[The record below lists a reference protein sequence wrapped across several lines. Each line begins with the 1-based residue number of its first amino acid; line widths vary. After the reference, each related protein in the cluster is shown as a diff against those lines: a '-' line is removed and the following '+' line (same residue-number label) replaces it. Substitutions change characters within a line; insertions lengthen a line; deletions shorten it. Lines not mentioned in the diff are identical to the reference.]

1 MLPLLLLLP
10 GGGDGAAPAPLDWR
24 ALELGPGLV
33 ETTEDDARPRLG
45 ILLRPYYTF
54 SASEGGAGSEDVS
67 GNVFEDLDLWLGQ
80 RSGAFA
86 WRVSAD
92 FEDGSATL
100 EDAWARFEP
109 VRDVALAVGQFR
121 PRVVRSGSLPEDAL
135 LFRARTFLG
144 AAFDRFDDGVELAAR
159 GERWGALFALADG
172 ENGSDS
178 DHFWSLRGEVELYE
192 ADLPEQEGA
201 RNSPNFLVARFGAS
215 TFADVSRSTQDG
227 GGMAFDL
234 ALTYGPWSIHT
245 EWAHLQEEF
254 ARDVDVFNGYV
265 FTLGDGDPLTF
276 TVGRTF
282 GSELEAAYR
291 YERGEDA
298 DDTLAHRLG
307 LSWVPA
313 GAPARFQAELGA
325 VEADSRDFTLFSA
338 GVVIGGSGPSR
349 FGFAR

>member
-1 MLPLLLLLP
+1 MLSLLFLLT
-10 GGGDGAAPAPLDWR
+10 GGGDGSAAAPADWR
-24 ALELGPGLV
+24 ALERRLGLV
-33 ETTEDDARPRLG
+33 QAPEDDPRPRLG

-54 SASEGGAGSEDVS
+54 SASEGGLGSEDVS

-80 RSGAFA
+80 RSGSFS

-92 FEDGSATL
+92 FEDGDARL
-100 EDAWARFEP
+100 EDAWGRFEP

-144 AAFDRFDDGVELAAR
+144 AAFDRFDDGFELAAR
-159 GERWGALFALADG
+159 GERWGALFALTDG
-172 ENGSDS
+172 ENGSES

-192 ADLPEQEGA
+192 ADLPEREGA
-201 RNSPNFLVARFGAS
+201 RQSPDFLVARFGAS
-215 TFADVSRSTQDG
+215 TFADVSRSSQDG

-254 ARDVDVFNGYV
+254 AREVDVFNGHV
-265 FTLGDGDPLTF
+265 FTLADCDPLTF
-276 TVGRTF
+276 TFGRALGDEF
-282 GSELEAAYR
+282 EAAYR
-291 YERGEDA
+291 YERAEDA

-313 GAPARFQAELGA
+313 GAPARFQAEVGA